1 MQQIAE
7 MGKRISFVDVNTIRV
22 LADDMLVIY
31 IDIST
36 SNEEDMIK
44 SFVSVDNYDITIQDL
59 NFFKEKLPLAQ
70 EDTLTRLIRRNSELK
85 QFRLHEE
92 SLDHQIKRT
101 SFQKNESAL
110 K

>member
-1 MQQIAE
+1 
-7 MGKRISFVDVNTIRV
+7 
-22 LADDMLVIY
+22 MLVIY

-36 SNEEDMIK
+36 SNEEEMIK
-44 SFVSVDNYDITIQDL
+44 SFVSVDNTAITFKDP

-92 SLDHQIKRT
+92 SLDRRIKRT
-101 SFQKNESAL
+101 SF
-110 K
+110 